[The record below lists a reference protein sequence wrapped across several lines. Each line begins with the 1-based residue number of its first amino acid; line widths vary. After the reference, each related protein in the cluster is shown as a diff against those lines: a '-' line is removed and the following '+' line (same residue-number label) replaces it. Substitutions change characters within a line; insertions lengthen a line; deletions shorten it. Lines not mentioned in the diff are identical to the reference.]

1 MTAQTPQPESAP
13 APAPA
18 SSTPSGPPSQAPDQ
32 ASTIRRG
39 TLYGL
44 AAYGLWGAFPLYFAS
59 LKPAGAL
66 EILGHRIVWSLVLCL
81 IAMTVMRQFRWFGTL
96 LRNPRQAFPVGLA
109 GALIAAN
116 WTVYIFAVLTG
127 HVTEA
132 ALGYFLNPL
141 VTVGLGV
148 VVLKERLR
156 RWQWIAVGIGAVA
169 ALYLTLD
176 YGSPPWVSFALA
188 LSFASYGLLK
198 KRVGDTLTAWQS
210 LSGETL
216 LIAPFAIGLL
226 VWIQVAGDATFTT
239 EGTGHAL
246 LLTTTGI
253 ATVFPLLLF
262 AGAARRVPLVTIG
275 MLQFITPV
283 LQLLCGVLVLGEVMP
298 TSRWIG
304 FALVWLALAVLTVDS
319 VRAAG
324 RSRRLARAAQG
335 AAL

>member
-1 MTAQTPQPESAP
+1 MTDRTPSP
-13 APAPA
+13 APAPNPGNDA
-18 SSTPSGPPSQAPDQ
+18 SSTL
-32 ASTIRRG
+32 RRG

-44 AAYGLWGAFPLYFAS
+44 TAYGLWGAFPLYFAS
-59 LKPAGAL
+59 LKPAGPL

-81 IAMTVMRQFRWFGTL
+81 VAMAVMGQFRWFATL
-96 LRNPRQAFPVGLA
+96 LRTPRQALTVGLA

-148 VVLKERLR
+148 LVLKEGLR
-156 RWQWIAVGIGAVA
+156 PWQWVAVGIGTVA
-169 ALYLTLD
+169 ACYLTLD
-176 YGSPPWVSFALA
+176 YGRPPWVSFSLA
-188 LSFASYGLLK
+188 FSFAAYGLLK

-216 LIAPFAIGLL
+216 LLAPFAVALL
-226 VWIQVAGDATFTT
+226 VWIQLAGDATFTT
-239 EGTGHAL
+239 EGAGHIAL
-246 LLTTTGI
+246 LVSCGV
-253 ATVFPLLLF
+253 ATVIPLLLF

-283 LQLLCGVLVLGEVMP
+283 LQLLCGVLLLGEVMP

-304 FALVWLALAVLTVDS
+304 FALVWAALVVLTVDS
-319 VRAAG
+319 VHAAG

-335 AAL
+335 AAI

>member
-1 MTAQTPQPESAP
+1 MNQPSSP
-13 APAPA
+13 PAPA
-18 SSTPSGPPSQAPDQ
+18 SRPAPTPAGLPGAEA
-32 ASTIRRG
+32 ASTVRRG
-39 TLYGL
+39 TAYGL
-44 AAYGLWGAFPLYFAS
+44 AAYGLWGAFPLYFAT
-59 LKPAGAL
+59 LKPAAPL
-66 EILGHRIVWSLVLCL
+66 EILGHRIVWSLALCVLGMAVTGQL
-81 IAMTVMRQFRWFGTL
+81 RWFWTL
-96 LRNPRQAFPVGLA
+96 LRNPRQAFTVGLA

-156 RWQWIAVGIGAVA
+156 LWQWIAVGIGAVA
-169 ALYLTLD
+169 ACYLTLD
-176 YGSPPWVSFALA
+176 YGRPPWVSFSLA

-198 KRVGDTLTAWQS
+198 KRVGDSLTAWQS
-210 LSGETL
+210 LSGETFL
-216 LIAPFAIGLL
+216 LAPFAIALL
-226 VWIQVAGDATFTT
+226 VWIQLSGDATFTT
-239 EGTGHAL
+239 EGPGHIAL
-246 LLTTTGI
+246 LVSCGV
-253 ATVFPLLLF
+253 ATVIPLLLF

-283 LQLLCGVLVLGEVMP
+283 LQLLCGVLLLGEVMP

-304 FALVWLALAVLTVDS
+304 FALVWLALAVLTIDS